1 MIGMKISKEQRRE
14 RLVGVLLGTL
24 LPVITLLIVNYVLLQ
39 YYPITIDEFGL
50 IRVQRDYSAFLWEN
64 IAEAGKYAVFFCLSI
79 NMPLVMLLSQ
89 RKLLFMA
96 NGVVI
101 PTVIYSVVLVFLR
114 ILL

>member
-1 MIGMKISKEQRRE
+1 MKLSNDQKKQRVIGAI
-14 RLVGVLLGTL
+14 VGAL
-24 LPVITLLIVNYVLLQ
+24 LPVATLLVANYVLLQ

-50 IRVQRDYSAFLWEN
+50 IRVQKDYTAFLWEN

-89 RKLLFMA
+89 RKLLFVA

-101 PTVIYSVVLVFLR
+101 PTVIYSVVLVYLR

>member
-1 MIGMKISKEQRRE
+1 MKLSNNQKKQRVIGAI
-14 RLVGVLLGTL
+14 VGAV
-24 LPVITLLIVNYVLLQ
+24 LPVVTLLIANYVLLQ

-50 IRVQRDYSAFLWEN
+50 IRVQKDYTAFLWEN

-89 RKLLFMA
+89 RKLLLVA

-101 PTVIYSVVLVFLR
+101 PTVIYSVVLVYLR